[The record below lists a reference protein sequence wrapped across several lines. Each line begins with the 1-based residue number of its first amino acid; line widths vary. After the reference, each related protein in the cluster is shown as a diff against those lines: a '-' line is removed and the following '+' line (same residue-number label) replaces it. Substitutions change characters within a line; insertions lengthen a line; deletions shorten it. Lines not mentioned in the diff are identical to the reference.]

1 MYLVVRSLKINNEKI
16 VSAKIPRQLHSP
28 SWQKI
33 QQANNRVLFI
43 IFCQDYEI
51 QEHDILKIGRVK
63 FAVKEIGYANHP
75 MDNDLNNKEE
85 KGHSANSVFSNNKD
99 EEFEE
104 FITVPGTFH
113 DMSHQDPEHK
123 CRFCWATDASEE
135 NPLLGTCRCAG
146 SMGQIHYSCLA
157 GWL

>member
-1 MYLVVRSLKINNEKI
+1 M
-16 VSAKIPRQLHSP
+16 
-28 SWQKI
+28 
-33 QQANNRVLFI
+33 
-43 IFCQDYEI
+43 
-51 QEHDILKIGRVK
+51 KIGRVK

-85 KGHSANSVFSNNKD
+85 KGHSANSVFSNSKD

-104 FITVPGTFH
+104 FITVPGTFR
-113 DMSHQDPEHK
+113 DMSHEDPEHK
-123 CRFCWATDASEE
+123 CRFCWATDATEE